1 MCPTL
6 VNKTSH
12 KFTGKL
18 GQKVDRTKCGHNYK
32 ISLLSILIKVL
43 FVCVC
48 IRHTFCGKFKGFVN
62 YISVV
67 ISIMLLLFQITF
79 ILVKW
84 LLLFQ
89 IIFSHK
95 MFSDQ
100 VCKQKAARRTW
111 YLLCASKTLPAGPR
125 FSGSGSDL
133 KF

>member
-1 MCPTL
+1 MYYT
-6 VNKTSH
+6 KTYPYILNVDIVGYFSI
-12 KFTGKL
+12 FSLFFL
-18 GQKVDRTKCGHNYK
+18 GITVCGHKSIIIVIILNLYK
-32 ISLLSILIKVL
+32 LCREISILIKVL

-67 ISIMLLLFQITF
+67 ISMMLLLFQITF

-100 VCKQKAARRTW
+100 VCKQKAAII
-111 YLLCASKTLPAGPR
+111 SDNI
-125 FSGSGSDL
+125 FS
-133 KF
+133 